1 MCQWILLVKAVDR
14 WYCTLSTC
22 PTTLEIK
29 HTEPE
34 GIGPQK
40 EQKNSQVSRKS
51 SNLPWF
57 YGCFLKYLVKLG
69 VPKPPKKRLTIH
81 LLPFI
86 FLFDRPTISF
96 LPKNIERLD
105 LGSLVLRHQGYL
117 SISVA
122 NRVGPFWQL
131 VDAESYEWKF
141 DSQCFA
147 VLDMFGVEILG
158 SQHQTCTM
166 SFKVT
171 VTNVLKTGKKY

>member
-105 LGSLVLRHQGYL
+105 LGSLVLRHMLHMAIKTLEKKACLDVFNSSPQPTTHLGQIFGNRPLAQG
-117 SISVA
+117 
-122 NRVGPFWQL
+122 GPPR
-131 VDAESYEWKF
+131 
-141 DSQCFA
+141 
-147 VLDMFGVEILG
+147 
-158 SQHQTCTM
+158 
-166 SFKVT
+166 
-171 VTNVLKTGKKY
+171 